1 MVLFVYFR
9 VACGVS
15 QKMSFEEAR
24 EILEKIGRLLEEMR
38 EDLKSMEEKERR
50 KQMLKSFL
58 KILNKSRVEYII

>member
-1 MVLFVYFR
+1 LFVYFR
-9 VACGVS
+9 VASGGFTV
-15 QKMSFEEAR
+15 KMSFEEAK

-38 EDLKSMEEKERR
+38 EDLKNMEEKERR